1 MKFRASAAGR
11 GTNRM
16 KMKPPP
22 PVQDYFAE
30 IATQKAGPTRPGL
43 RAAPRAICPKKTL
56 PWKMGPIDSPR
67 PLALK
72 IKTAED
78 LERNLVQ
85 ARQEYAPFLEDH
97 APRMVSLRARQE
109 IERFDWRVESEQDRH
124 DFAAALEGKGGWQ
137 EVRLPHYG
145 PPLGKAATLY
155 RTEFEL
161 ESSVASREDIVLG
174 FGGVDYNCQI
184 YLNGVCLGTHEGFF
198 EEFEFSCREI
208 IRPGKNTL
216 LVRVEN
222 DYTMLGSQKDGQAI
236 HGDKIYAATGLGYNE
251 PELGWHHCPAGMGI
265 WNRVFF
271 EGRGRLQITDL
282 WVRPMLEEEAA
293 EIRLE
298 VTQRGRG
305 LPEGAILQ
313 VSVFGQNFS
322 ATVLE
327 KKHYQPS
334 ARTSRGFG
342 DLDGDHEA
350 EISSKME
357 NGVNFFILRV
367 PMPKARIWDLHS
379 PWLYQAQIELVDT
392 NGKVLDGLACSFGM
406 RTFRQD
412 EDSKPKGK
420 FYLNGREI
428 RLRGANTMG
437 HLERCVMEGNLDQL
451 RDDILLAKLT
461 HMNFLR
467 LTQRPVHREVYEM
480 CDRLGLLLQTD
491 MPMFATVRR
500 NQLLE
505 VVRQCSRMERHVR
518 AHPSNILVSFINEPR
533 PAAAAKPHRFLLRPE
548 MERMF
553 LMGSEAVKQENPDR
567 VIKCVDGDYDPPSPY
582 GMPDNHC
589 YCGWYIGHGLDLG
602 ALHAGGWLPVKPG
615 WHFGCGEFGAEGL
628 DSHGVM
634 KKYYP
639 RDWQPPSLKSAWTPQ
654 ILAESQSW
662 NFHFLWYDT
671 PKDAGG
677 WIEASQRHQEWI
689 TRLMTEAYRRHSW
702 MNTFAI
708 HLFIDAWP
716 CGWMKAMMDV
726 DRVPKKAWFAYRD
739 ALSPTAVSL
748 RCERWQVYS
757 GEKVPVELWVS
768 HDPAEKLTGAS
779 WVYEIKLNGKVW
791 GHGKA
796 PAQVPACS
804 SRGQGVLSIQAPEV
818 EKQSVLEIGAT
829 LLSDLGEAIHNQ
841 SISLQVF
848 PKPIRLVSAP
858 WVPGESAARSAW
870 LSALGPKA
878 TTRQWSKGGAV
889 VIRSWDLYVRN
900 KMEIDQAVRGG
911 AIAVFLN
918 LPPGTYVMGKQD
930 IHIRTAGMGPRHF
943 VSRDTGHPWVEGF
956 GSEDFKFWH
965 SALHGHA
972 APILHTVLEAKG
984 WNTILRS
991 GDGGWKR
998 PWDYVP
1004 VAVEKEEGQGRWV
1017 VCQVELVSTV
1027 ATNPTA
1033 ARFATHLLAGKN
1045 LSRG

>member
-1 MKFRASAAGR
+1 
-11 GTNRM
+11 
-16 KMKPPP
+16 MKPRPP
-22 PVQDYFAE
+22 AQDYFAE
-30 IATQKAGPTRPGL
+30 IATQAAVPHRPGL
-43 RAAPRAICPKKTL
+43 RPAPRATCPQQKLPSKT
-56 PWKMGPIDSPR
+56 GPLASLR
-67 PLALK
+67 PLASK
-72 IKTAED
+72 IETAAD
-78 LERNLVQ
+78 LEKALVQ
-85 ARQEYAPFLEDH
+85 ARREHAPFLENH
-97 APRMVSLRARQE
+97 APAMQSLRTRQE
-109 IERFDWRVESEQDRH
+109 IHRFQWRVESDLDRRE
-124 DFAAALEGKGGWQ
+124 FASVLEGKGGWQ

-145 PPLGKAATLY
+145 PPLGKATTLY

-161 ESSVASREDIVLG
+161 ESSVSSQEDVVLG
-174 FGGVDYNCQI
+174 FGGVDYSCQV
-184 YLNGVCLGTHEGFF
+184 YLNGICLGSHEGFF
-198 EEFEFSCREI
+198 EEFEFSCREAL
-208 IRPGKNTL
+208 RPGKNVL

-222 DYTMLGSQKDGQAI
+222 DFTMLGSQKDGQAI
-236 HGDKIYAATGLGYNE
+236 NGDKIYAATGLGYNE

-271 EGRGRLQITDL
+271 EGRSRLQITDL
-282 WVRPMLEEEAA
+282 WVRPMPEEEAA

-305 LPEGAILQ
+305 LPEGAVLQ
-313 VSVFGQNFS
+313 VSVFGQNFP
-322 ATVLE
+322 ATILE
-327 KKHYQPS
+327 KQRYQPS
-334 ARTSRGFG
+334 ARTLRGFG
-342 DLDGDHEA
+342 DLDGDHKA
-350 EISSKME
+350 EIPAEME
-357 NGVNFFILRV
+357 NGVNFFTLRV
-367 PMPKARIWDLHS
+367 PMPKARIWDLNS
-379 PWLYQAQIELVDT
+379 PWLYQAQVELVET
-392 NGKVLDGLACSFGM
+392 NGKVLDGLARSFGM

-451 RDDILLAKLT
+451 RDDVLLAKLT

-467 LTQRPVHREVYEM
+467 LTQRPVHREVYDM

-533 PAAAAKPHRFLLRPE
+533 PAAAAKPHRFILRNE

-553 LMGSEAVKQENPDR
+553 SMGIEAVRQENPDR

-589 YCGWYIGHGLDLG
+589 YCGWYIGHGIDLG
-602 ALHAGGWLPVKPG
+602 ALEAGGWLPVKPG

-639 RDWQPPSLKSAWTPQ
+639 RDWQPSSLKSAWTPQ

-716 CGWMKAMMDV
+716 CGWMKAIMDV

-748 RCERWQVYS
+748 RCSRTQAWS
-757 GEKVPVELWVS
+757 GEVVPVELWVS
-768 HDPAEKLTGAS
+768 HDPAEKLAGAS
-779 WVYEIKLNGKVW
+779 WVYEMKLNGKGVA
-791 GHGKA
+791 HGKA
-796 PAQVPACS
+796 PAKVPACS
-804 SRGQGVLSIQAPEV
+804 SLGQGILPIKMPQV
-818 EKQSVLEIGAT
+818 EKTSVVQVGAT
-829 LLSDLGEAIHNQ
+829 LLDASGKPIHDRT
-841 SISLQVF
+841 IELRVF
-848 PKPIRLVSAP
+848 PRLSPGELAP
-858 WVPGESAARSAW
+858 WVPEGAVGKSTW
-870 LSALGPKA
+870 LNLLGPKA
-878 TTRQWSKGGAV
+878 TARRKDARAPV
-889 VIRSWDLYVRN
+889 VIPSWEAYLEN
-900 KMEIDQAVRGG
+900 QAEIDSAVRDGSV
-911 AIAVFLN
+911 ALFLP
-918 LPPGTYVMGKQD
+918 LPPGVYRMGKQE
-930 IHIRTAGMGPRHF
+930 IAVRVAGMGPRHF
-943 VSRDTGHPWVEGF
+943 VSGVTGHPWVEGF

-965 SALHGHA
+965 FASLGHP
-972 APILHTVLEAKG
+972 APIQTTVLEGKG
-984 WNTILRS
+984 WNTVLRS

-1004 VAVEKEEGQGRWV
+1004 VVVETSEGKGRWV
-1017 VCQVELVSTV
+1017 VCQVELPSTV
-1027 ATNPTA
+1027 GTNPTA
-1033 ARFATHLLAGKN
+1033 ARFAKNLIAGKN
-1045 LSRG
+1045 HFNPHE

>member
-1 MKFRASAAGR
+1 M
-11 GTNRM
+11 
-16 KMKPPP
+16 P
-22 PVQDYFAE
+22 
-30 IATQKAGPTRPGL
+30 
-43 RAAPRAICPKKTL
+43 
-56 PWKMGPIDSPR
+56 
-67 PLALK
+67 
-72 IKTAED
+72 
-78 LERNLVQ
+78 
-85 ARQEYAPFLEDH
+85 
-97 APRMVSLRARQE
+97 SLRTKQE
-109 IERFDWRVESEQDRH
+109 IHQFQWIVESDQDRRE
-124 DFAAALEGKGGWQ
+124 FSSLLEGKGGWQ

-161 ESSVASREDIVLG
+161 ESSVASREDVVLG
-174 FGGVDYNCQI
+174 FGGVDYACQV
-184 YLNGVCLGTHEGFF
+184 YLNGMCVGTHEGFF
-198 EEFEFSCREI
+198 EEFEFSCREAL
-208 IRPGKNTL
+208 RPGKNVL

-222 DYTMLGSQKDGQAI
+222 DFTMLGSQKDGQAI
-236 HGDKIYAATGLGYNE
+236 NGDKIYAATGLGYNE

-265 WNRVFF
+265 WNRVFL
-271 EGRGRLQITDL
+271 EGRARLQLTDL
-282 WVRPMLEEEAA
+282 WVRPMPEEEEA

-305 LPEGAILQ
+305 SPEEATLQ
-313 VSVFGQNFS
+313 VSVFGQNFP

-327 KKHYQPS
+327 KKKYQPS
-334 ARTSRGFG
+334 ARTLRGFG
-342 DLDGDHEA
+342 DLDGDHQS
-350 EISSKME
+350 EIPAQME
-357 NGVNFFILRV
+357 NGVNFFTLRV
-367 PMPKARIWDLHS
+367 PMPKARIWDLNS
-379 PWLYQAQIELVDT
+379 PWLYQAQVEVVDT
-392 NGKVLDGLACSFGM
+392 NGKVLDALACSFGM

-461 HMNFLR
+461 NMNFLR

-533 PAAAAKPHRFLLRPE
+533 PAAAAKPHRFLLRHE

-553 LMGSEAVKQENPDR
+553 SMGSEAVRQENPDR
-567 VIKCVDGDYDPPSPY
+567 VIKCVDGDYDPPAPS

-589 YCGWYIGHGLDLG
+589 YCGWYIGHGIDLG
-602 ALHAGGWLPVKPG
+602 ALEAGGWLPVKPG

-628 DSHGVM
+628 DSYGVM

-654 ILAESQSW
+654 VLAESQSW

-677 WIEASQRHQEWI
+677 WIEVSQRHQEWI

-716 CGWMKAMMDV
+716 CGWMKAIMDV

-748 RCERWQVYS
+748 RCSRTQVWS
-757 GEKVPVELWVS
+757 EEVVPVELWVS
-768 HDPAEKLTGAS
+768 HDPAEKLVGAS
-779 WVYEIKLNGKVW
+779 WVYEVKLNGKGVA
-791 GHGKA
+791 HGRA
-796 PAQVPACS
+796 PAKVPACRS
-804 SRGQGVLSIQAPEV
+804 LGQGILPIRMPAV
-818 EKQSVLEIGAT
+818 EKVSVVQVGAT
-829 LLSDLGEAIHNQ
+829 LLDASG
-841 SISLQVF
+841 
-848 PKPIRLVSAP
+848 KPIHDRTIELRIFPRLGRREVLP
-858 WVPGESAARSAW
+858 WVPGGSAKTIGW
-870 LSALGPKA
+870 LGELGAKA
-878 TTRQWSKGGAV
+878 TARPKGEV
-889 VIRSWDLYVRN
+889 SLIVISNWATYEKSRA
-900 KMEIDQAVRGG
+900 EIDAAVRGG
-911 AIAVFLN
+911 AVALFMP
-918 LPPGTYVMGKQD
+918 LPPGVYRLGEQEITV
-930 IHIRTAGMGPRHF
+930 RVAGMGPRHF
-943 VSRDTGHPWVEGF
+943 VSGATGHPWVEGF
-956 GSEDFKFWH
+956 GPEDFKFWH
-965 SALHGHA
+965 FASLGHSS
-972 APILHTVLEAKG
+972 PILMTVLEGRG
-984 WNTILRS
+984 WNTVLRS
-991 GDGGWKR
+991 GDGGWLR

-1004 VAVEKEEGQGRWV
+1004 VVVERAEGKGRWV
-1017 VCQVELVSTV
+1017 VCQVELASTV
-1027 ATNPTA
+1027 ETNPTA
-1033 ARFATHLLAGKN
+1033 ARFAQNLMAGKN
-1045 LSRG
+1045 LFISHA

>member
-1 MKFRASAAGR
+1 
-11 GTNRM
+11 M
-16 KMKPPP
+16 KMKPSP

-30 IATQKAGPTRPGL
+30 IATQKAGPIRPGL
-43 RAAPRAICPKKTL
+43 RAAPRVICPKKTL

-67 PLALK
+67 PLAPK

-78 LERNLVQ
+78 LEKSLVQ
-85 ARQEYAPFLEDH
+85 AREEYAPFLEDH

-109 IERFDWRVESEQDRH
+109 IKRFDWRVESDADRLA
-124 DFAAALEGKGGWQ
+124 FGSLLEGKGGWQ
-137 EVRLPHYG
+137 EVRLPHFG
-145 PPLGKAATLY
+145 PPLGKATTLY

-161 ESSVASREDIVLG
+161 ESSVTSQEDVVLR
-174 FGGVDYNCQI
+174 FGGVDYSCQV
-184 YLNGVCLGTHEGFF
+184 YLNGICLGSHEGFF
-198 EEFEFSCREI
+198 EEFEFSCRDAL
-208 IRPGKNTL
+208 RPGKNVL

-222 DYTMLGSQKDGQAI
+222 DFTMLGSQKDGQAI
-236 HGDKIYAATGLGYNE
+236 NGDKIYAATGLGYNE

-271 EGRGRLQITDL
+271 EGRSRLQITDL
-282 WVRPMLEEEAA
+282 WVRPMPEEEAA
-293 EIRLE
+293 EIRIE
-298 VTQRGRG
+298 VTQRGRR
-305 LPEGAILQ
+305 LPEGAIFQ
-313 VSVFGQNFS
+313 VSVFGQNFP

-327 KKHYQPS
+327 KQRYQPS
-334 ARTSRGFG
+334 ARTLRGFG
-342 DLDGDHEA
+342 DLDGDHQA
-350 EISSKME
+350 EIPSEME
-357 NGVNFFILRV
+357 SGVNFFTLRI
-367 PMPKARIWDLHS
+367 PMPKARIWDLKS
-379 PWLYQAQIELVDT
+379 PWLYQVQVELIDA
-392 NGKVLDGLACSFGM
+392 NGKALDSLARSFGM

-412 EDSKPKGK
+412 EESKPKGK

-437 HLERCVMEGNLDQL
+437 HLERCVMEGNLNQL

-500 NQLLE
+500 NQMLE

-533 PAAAAKPHRFLLRPE
+533 PAAAAKPHRFLLRKE
-548 MERMF
+548 LERMF
-553 LMGSEAVKQENPDR
+553 SMGSEAVLQENPDR

-589 YCGWYIGHGLDLG
+589 YCGWYIGHGIDLG

-677 WIEASQRHQEWI
+677 WIDASQRHQEWI

-716 CGWMKAMMDV
+716 CGWMKAIMDV

-748 RCERWQVYS
+748 RCDRTQAWA
-757 GEKVPVELWVS
+757 GEVVPVELWVA
-768 HDPAEKLTGAS
+768 HDSAEKLTGAS
-779 WVYEIKLNGKVW
+779 WVYEMKVNGKGVA
-791 GHGKA
+791 HGKA
-796 PAQVPACS
+796 PAKVPACS
-804 SRGQGVLSIQAPEV
+804 SLGQGILPLRMPEV
-818 EKQSVLEIGAT
+818 EKESIVQLGAT
-829 LLSDLGEAIHNQ
+829 LLDLSGKPIHDQTLELRVFPRLGLGE
-841 SISLQVF
+841 V
-848 PKPIRLVSAP
+848 AP
-858 WVPGESAARSAW
+858 WAPGGSAAQNGW
-870 LSALGPKA
+870 LSLLGAKA
-878 TTRQWSKGGAV
+878 TVRRKDRQAPVVIPNWAAYLENQAEIDSAVKDGAV
-889 VIRSWDLYVRN
+889 AL
-900 KMEIDQAVRGG
+900 
-911 AIAVFLN
+911 FLT
-918 LPPGTYVMGKQD
+918 LPPGSYRMGQQE
-930 IHIRTAGMGPRHF
+930 ITVRVAGMGPRHF
-943 VSRDTGHPWVEGF
+943 ASGTTSHPWVEGF

-965 SALHGHA
+965 SASLGHV
-972 APILHTVLEAKG
+972 APILSTVLEGKG
-984 WNTILRS
+984 WNTVLRS

-1004 VAVEKEEGQGRWV
+1004 VVVETSEGKGRWV
-1017 VCQVELVSTV
+1017 VCQVELSSTV
-1027 ATNPTA
+1027 GTNPTA
-1033 ARFATHLLAGKN
+1033 ARFAQNLIAGKN
-1045 LSRG
+1045 LLLSHE

>member
-1 MKFRASAAGR
+1 MKSS
-11 GTNRM
+11 
-16 KMKPPP
+16 PPA
-22 PVQDYFAE
+22 QDYFAE
-30 IATQKAGPTRPGL
+30 IATQAAGSHRPGL
-43 RAAPRAICPKKTL
+43 RSSVRTACSKKSL
-56 PWKMGPIDSPR
+56 PWRIGPLEKAR
-67 PLALK
+67 PLAPK
-72 IKTAED
+72 IRNAEE
-78 LERNLVQ
+78 LSKALAQSRKEH
-85 ARQEYAPFLEDH
+85 APFLENH
-97 APRMVSLRARQE
+97 APAMKSCRTRQE
-109 IERFDWRVESEQDRH
+109 IDRFQWRVESDADRRE
-124 DFAAALEGKGGWQ
+124 FASVLEGKGGWQ
-137 EVRLPHYG
+137 DIRLPHYG

-155 RTEFEL
+155 RTEFDL
-161 ESSVASREDIVLG
+161 ESIVFKQEDVVIA
-174 FGGVDYNCQI
+174 FGGVDYACQV
-184 YLNGVCLGTHEGFF
+184 YLNGMCVGSHEGFF
-198 EEFEFSCREI
+198 EEFEFSCRDAL
-208 IRPGKNTL
+208 RPGKNVL

-222 DYTMLGSQKDGQAI
+222 DFTMLGSQKDGQAVN
-236 HGDKIYAATGLGYNE
+236 GDKIYAATGLGYNE

-271 EGRGRLQITDL
+271 EGRSRYQITNL
-282 WVRPMLEEEAA
+282 WVRPLLNEKAA
-293 EIRLE
+293 EVQVE

-305 LPEGAILQ
+305 IPERATLQ
-313 VSVFGQNFS
+313 VTVVGQNFS
-322 ATVLE
+322 ELVLD
-327 KKHYQPS
+327 KKRYHPS
-334 ARTSRGFG
+334 AKTLRGFG
-342 DLDGDHEA
+342 DLDGDHQA
-350 EISSKME
+350 EIPAEIE
-357 NGVNFFILRV
+357 NGINFFTLRV
-367 PMPKARIWDLHS
+367 PMANARVWDLNT
-379 PWLYQAQIELVDT
+379 PWLYQVQVEVVDSSDQ
-392 NGKVLDGLACSFGM
+392 VVDGMASSFGM
-406 RTFRQD
+406 RSFRQD
-412 EDSKPKGK
+412 ENSKPKGK
-420 FYLNGREI
+420 FYLNDREI

-467 LTQRPVHREVYEM
+467 LTQRPVHREIYEM

-500 NQLLE
+500 NQMLE

-518 AHPSNILVSFINEPR
+518 SHPSNILVSFINEPR
-533 PAAAAKPHRFLLRPE
+533 PAAAAKPHRFLLRDE
-548 MERMF
+548 LERMF
-553 LMGSEAVKQENPDR
+553 LMGIEAVRQENPDR
-567 VIKCVDGDYDPPSPY
+567 VIKCVDGDYDPPASY

-589 YCGWYIGHGLDLG
+589 YCGWYIGHGIDLG
-602 ALHAGGWLPVKPG
+602 ALQFGKWLPVRPG
-615 WHFGCGEFGAEGL
+615 WHYGCGEFGSEGL

-639 RDWQPPSLKSAWTPQ
+639 RDWQPQTLKSAWTPQ

-662 NFHFLWYDT
+662 NFHFLWYET

-677 WIEASQRHQEWI
+677 WIEASQHHQEWI
-689 TRLMTEAYRRHSW
+689 TRLMTEAYRRNPW

-716 CGWMKAMMDV
+716 CGWMKAIMDV
-726 DRVPKKAWFAYRD
+726 DRVPKKGWFAYRD

-748 RCERWQVYS
+748 RCDRLQVYS

-768 HDPAEKLTGAS
+768 HDPAKKLMGAS

-804 SRGQGVLSIQAPEV
+804 SLGQGVLSIQVPEV

-829 LLSDLGEAIHNQ
+829 LLRESGEVIHDQ
-841 SISLQVF
+841 SISLKVF
-848 PKPIRLVSAP
+848 PKLIRLESAP

-878 TTRQWSKGGAV
+878 NPRQLSKGGAV
-889 VIRSWDLYVRN
+889 VIRSWDLYQKN
-900 KMEIDQAVRGG
+900 KIEIDQAVKGG
-911 AIAVFLN
+911 ATAVFLN
-918 LPPGTYVMGKQD
+918 LPPGTYSIGKQE
-930 IHIRTAGMGPRHF
+930 IGVRTAGMGPRHF

-956 GSEDFKFWH
+956 GPEDFKFWH
-965 SALHGHA
+965 FEALGHP
-972 APILHTVLEAKG
+972 APILHTVLEAQG
-984 WNTILRS
+984 WNIILRS

-1045 LSRG
+1045 RSHG